1 MMNFD
6 RFACDMGVKV
16 RAAKGKKDAEGCQT
30 LWSCTA
36 ELLLIVQELSTCSG
50 KDQTE
55 QVFSTFCPGHVPQ
68 PMGY

>member
-1 MMNFD
+1 MNFD

-50 KDQTE
+50 KDRLSRYSAPSALGTCLSQWATN
-55 QVFSTFCPGHVPQ
+55 
-68 PMGY
+68 

>member
-16 RAAKGKKDAEGCQT
+16 RAAKGKKDAEGCLT

-55 QVFSTFCPGHVPQ
+55 
-68 PMGY
+68 